1 MSEDNNPFLNLS
13 PEDNNPF
20 LNITPIAEEDNTKIP
35 STFSKERFTDKKK
48 FIGESEFLKDYELIP
63 DSELDFVDRF
73 IFKTLGGNEEVY
85 RQKKSDF
92 GENFMQALLS
102 RDTAGMIGAL
112 GGYEGVR
119 IMAMN
124 AMKTVFK
131 KNPYVATMYAIG
143 GGTLGA
149 TGMEQLYDVVR
160 SAITGEERTLEEVY
174 KKLPADIKRN
184 LTFEAFGVGF
194 ASIPLLIKGGLMK
207 TSEAG
212 RQLKDLADKFGV
224 KFAPIDVASPFA
236 KAFLRV
242 GGVFPLVAGPVKRYT
257 QERGRQLKGIFDDIF
272 YSFRPMESSQS
283 KIGENIVKLATD
295 QYLNFRK
302 IVGKQYNKF
311 LDLSIGLKD
320 GKKIADFDINIAPL
334 MSGNPN
340 KPYLLDVARRIIS
353 DAQGGGKGQLSPNHP
368 NYDEAYKNALYIVD
382 TFGNNKTLD
391 VKTLYNFIQTNIKK
405 AIKRSYSQEG
415 GASVGDLIE
424 MKNAIRLSFEN
435 LDLSKVPADLADEI
449 LAQFK
454 IANNMY
460 KNGFEEGGKFFEG
473 IKLYERSFGDKFE
486 KVKANLFDN
495 KLTEEG
501 KKYYGDFVKD
511 IIKFSDPQGVKDLYN
526 LIGQDDKAF
535 AAFIGTYLDE
545 AFKAT
550 GKRRKIKNEFE
561 ATYNFLGFDPDDFI
575 RKLGFRDVDSFNQG
589 ASIGGREE
597 GFLTALDILNRNNK
611 NFISG
616 KDFRQ
621 FLNLMSLQGN
631 IVVPDVSQFVQRG
644 AVFGGISSIIGT
656 YLGFLS
662 VGTVGMAGGLGLAP
676 TLSARGLSKA
686 LANPKNTDILFDA
699 LNTKLS
705 YYKRYS
711 AGIRL
716 LDIVNDQIQSSIQ
729 EATGEAKDNLIKFKD
744 NFQIFYDNIIQNK
757 PKEGDQEPF
766 IEFEDT
772 EATIDD
778 ARVSDEQGFDID
790 SINIPRPDENFD
802 LASIISSIPDP
813 SATMPDTSIA
823 TVSPETIQKLE
834 GVGLPLFGNK
844 GGIASLVNTSKPKQ
858 MVA

>member
-1 MSEDNNPFLNLS
+1 M
-13 PEDNNPF
+13 
-20 LNITPIAEEDNTKIP
+20 
-35 STFSKERFTDKKK
+35 
-48 FIGESEFLKDYELIP
+48 
-63 DSELDFVDRF
+63 
-73 IFKTLGGNEEVY
+73 
-85 RQKKSDF
+85 
-92 GENFMQALLS
+92 
-102 RDTAGMIGAL
+102 
-112 GGYEGVR
+112 
-119 IMAMN
+119 
-124 AMKTVFK
+124 
-131 KNPYVATMYAIG
+131 
-143 GGTLGA
+143 
-149 TGMEQLYDVVR
+149 
-160 SAITGEERTLEEVY
+160 
-174 KKLPADIKRN
+174 
-184 LTFEAFGVGF
+184 
-194 ASIPLLIKGGLMK
+194 
-207 TSEAG
+207 
-212 RQLKDLADKFGV
+212 
-224 KFAPIDVASPFA
+224 
-236 KAFLRV
+236 
-242 GGVFPLVAGPVKRYT
+242 
-257 QERGRQLKGIFDDIF
+257 
-272 YSFRPMESSQS
+272 
-283 KIGENIVKLATD
+283 
-295 QYLNFRK
+295 
-302 IVGKQYNKF
+302 
-311 LDLSIGLKD
+311 
-320 GKKIADFDINIAPL
+320 
-334 MSGNPN
+334 
-340 KPYLLDVARRIIS
+340 
-353 DAQGGGKGQLSPNHP
+353 
-368 NYDEAYKNALYIVD
+368 YIVD

-772 EATIDD
+772 DATIDD

-790 SINIPRPDENFD
+790 SINVPRPDENFD